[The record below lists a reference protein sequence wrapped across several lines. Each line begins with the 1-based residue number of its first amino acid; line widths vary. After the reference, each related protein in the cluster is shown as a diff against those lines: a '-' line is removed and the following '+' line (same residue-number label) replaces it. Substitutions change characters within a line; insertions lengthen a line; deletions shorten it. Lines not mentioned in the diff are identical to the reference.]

1 MTTPGLAARR
11 QLAALIKQARTGH
24 RVGDRPLTQ
33 AMLGRMIGCSQG
45 KIQKM
50 EAGNSEFFAA
60 DIDKIIAVLALDPE
74 IAAKMRVLVHSSRF
88 IDPWSGDR
96 THVPAYAR
104 RMIDAEKDA
113 TEVLC
118 WHEARIPG
126 PLQSDHHMLAQFQA
140 GGQVDVAPY
149 YRNRKQRREL
159 FHRTQLERYS
169 CVLAEEALLR
179 AYASLGRGPA
189 LDQIDFLVKLIDPE
203 QTCDF
208 ADERTTVSL
217 LPMNARVPY
226 LPNDFML
233 VRLPEAGHSFVYMEN
248 VCGADYHSGREAL
261 EKAET
266 AWQTLHEAAADRDE
280 TLSQLRKLR
289 EQFATP

>member
-1 MTTPGLAARR
+1 M
-11 QLAALIKQARTGH
+11 IKRARTQH
-24 RVGDRPLTQ
+24 MVGARPLTQ

-60 DIDKIIAVLALDPE
+60 DIDKIIEVLHLEFDV
-74 IAAKMRVLVHSSRF
+74 AAKMRVLVHSSRF

-104 RMIDAEKDA
+104 RMIDSEKDA
-113 TEVLC
+113 TEVLA

-126 PLQSDHHMLAQFQA
+126 TLQSDHHMLAQFQV
-140 GGQVDVAPY
+140 GGQIDVAPY

-159 FHRTQLERYS
+159 FTRPQLQRYA
-169 CVLAEEALLR
+169 CVLGEESLHR

-189 LDQIDFLVKLIDPE
+189 LDQIDFLIRLVDPGE
-203 QTCDF
+203 RCDF
-208 ADERTTVSL
+208 ADHRTTVSL
-217 LPMNARVPY
+217 LPMDASVPY

-233 VRLPEAGHSFVYMEN
+233 IRLPEAGHSFVYMEN
-248 VCGADYHSGREAL
+248 VCGADYHNGRDAL

-266 AWQTLHEAAADRDE
+266 AFSTLLEAALGVDE
-280 TLSQLRKLR
+280 TVFQLRALRKKLAGR
-289 EQFATP
+289 